1 MQEKKHG
8 SERLL
13 WAMYRQVDDHKL
25 DVLAKLLRYDKEQ
38 LKQDIEAV
46 QYVTVLNSDEIE

>member
-13 WAMYRQVDDHKL
+13 WAMYRQVDDYKL
-25 DVLAKLLRYDKEQ
+25 DVLAKLLNYDKGQ

-46 QYVTVLNSDEIE
+46 QYVTVQNSDEME

>member
-46 QYVTVLNSDEIE
+46 QYITVLNSDEME